1 MPATEALSCQDL
13 GYTYPDRTVALR
25 RVSFSIQAGDSVA
38 LVGPNG
44 AGKSTLALLAV
55 GVIFPSRGSLRVFG
69 MELSRHTLRQ
79 IRRHVGLVFQD
90 ADDQLFMPTL
100 LEDVAFGPLNQ
111 GLSEDQA
118 RHRSL
123 QSLAAVGLEQLAER
137 FPGHLSGGEKKLAS
151 LASILSMQPQ
161 IVILDEPTA
170 GLDPRARR
178 KVIEQLA
185 ALRLTKIVISHD
197 LEMVLDLC
205 PRTILLDKGSVWA
218 DGDTTEILSDKE
230 TMDSH
235 GLEVPYSLSPDH
247 RHRFPLAG
255 SRHEAEHKK

>member
-1 MPATEALSCQDL
+1 MPAKEALSCQDL
-13 GYTYPDRTVALR
+13 GYTYPDGTVALR
-25 RVSFSIQAGDSVA
+25 KVDFSIQTGDSVA

-44 AGKSTLALLAV
+44 AGKSTFALLTV

-69 MELSRHTLRQ
+69 MELSRHTLRE

-90 ADDQLFMPTL
+90 AEDQLFMPTL
-100 LEDVAFGPLNQ
+100 LEDVSFGPLNQ

-118 RHRSL
+118 RQRGL
-123 QSLAAVGLEQLAER
+123 ESLAAVGLEELAER

-161 IVILDEPTA
+161 IIILDEPTA